1 MMLMAVAKYIY
12 LPVTQD
18 TQGVIA
24 MATTR
29 RLTKKNSCLLLIYVI
44 CLSVHFFW
52 KGMMEKCQEVKKIYK
67 TKLHVYKNLSF
78 IIKGILCTVM
88 EAFCTYNL
96 RLPGVTEQV
105 VEIPGEVIQQNR
117 GQKNAALSLSLSLL
131 LMLKIP
137 GHMAAYFSIL
147 TY

>member
-1 MMLMAVAKYIY
+1 
-12 LPVTQD
+12 
-18 TQGVIA
+18 

-29 RLTKKNSCLLLIYVI
+29 RLTKKEFLSSFAILCYLSFGAFLLEGHGGKV
-44 CLSVHFFW
+44 SRS
-52 KGMMEKCQEVKKIYK
+52 KKIYN
-67 TKLHVYKNLSF
+67 TKLHVYKNVSF

-131 LMLKIP
+131 VMLKIP

>member
-1 MMLMAVAKYIY
+1 
-12 LPVTQD
+12 
-18 TQGVIA
+18 

-29 RLTKKNSCLLLIYVI
+29 RLTKKEFLSSFAILCYLSFGAFLLEGHGGKV
-44 CLSVHFFW
+44 SRS
-52 KGMMEKCQEVKKIYK
+52 KKIYN
-67 TKLHVYKNLSF
+67 TKLHVYKNVSF

-117 GQKNAALSLSLSLL
+117 GQKNAALSLSFSVGHAKNTRAYGSIFQHLNILGSLEDR
-131 LMLKIP
+131 KKR
-137 GHMAAYFSIL
+137 
-147 TY
+147 

>member
-1 MMLMAVAKYIY
+1 
-12 LPVTQD
+12 
-18 TQGVIA
+18 

-29 RLTKKNSCLLLIYVI
+29 RLTKKEFWSSFAILCYLSFGAFLLEGHGGKV
-44 CLSVHFFW
+44 SRS
-52 KGMMEKCQEVKKIYK
+52 KKIYN
-67 TKLHVYKNLSF
+67 TKLHVYKNVSF

-131 LMLKIP
+131 VMLKIP